1 MTTETELATN
11 TGNVAVITSETEQPE
26 PEQAEDLQTGQ
37 DEVATSNGEEASDE
51 PEELDLVFQ
60 YLPKEGLRRGDII
73 DGIVLD
79 AARDGLLVDIQQKS
93 EGWVPIR
100 ETRLLTDEE
109 GEDALPEVG
118 DEVILY
124 VSRPEGP
131 EGYPLLSIDRAR
143 GEHGWRDLEKAREAE
158 ETVKGRIIGSNRGG
172 AVIQVKGV
180 QGFVPLS
187 QLVGP
192 ARDLYVSDGAPPK
205 PGFIGMEIDCKIL
218 ELNRRRNRAIF
229 SERAALEAINHM
241 QKMRLVQELEEGD
254 IRRGRVAG
262 ISSFGAFIDLGG
274 ADGLV
279 HISEMSWSSVN
290 RPDDVVKLG
299 QDLDVLVLKV
309 DRESLKIA
317 LSMKRLMPEP
327 WENIENQLSVGQVVE
342 GKVTK
347 LAHFGAFARVGEG
360 IEGLVHISE
369 LTNRHIKSPAEVVK
383 EGDVR
388 NFRVIRIEPER
399 RRLGLSL
406 KQAEDSDG
414 AQGEA
419 ASSSGDAGND
429 LADGGFEDLFD
440 E

>member
-1 MTTETELATN
+1 LTTTETVQARN
-11 TGNVAVITSETEQPE
+11 PGNVAVITSETEQPE
-26 PEQAEDLQTGQ
+26 VAEERVGQ
-37 DEVATSNGEEASDE
+37 DGLASSNGEEANGE
-51 PEELDLVFQ
+51 LEELDLVFQ
-60 YLPKEGLRRGDII
+60 FLPKEGLRRGDII

-109 GEDALPEVG
+109 GDDALPKIG

-131 EGYPLLSIDRAR
+131 DGYPVLSIDRAR

-192 ARDLYVSDGAPPK
+192 ARDLYVGDGAPPK
-205 PGFIGMEIDCKIL
+205 PGFVGMEIDCKIL

-241 QKMRLVQELEEGD
+241 HKMRLVQELEEGD

-299 QDLDVLVLKV
+299 EDLDVLVLKV

-327 WENIENQLSVGQVVE
+327 WENIENQLSVGQIVE

-369 LTNRHIKSPAEVVK
+369 LTHRHIKSPAEVVK

-406 KQAEDSDG
+406 KQVEESQGGQGDG
-414 AQGEA
+414 AAPSAEA
-419 ASSSGDAGND
+419 STR

-440 E
+440 D

>member
-1 MTTETELATN
+1 MARFGKGTR
-11 TGNVAVITSETEQPE
+11 S
-26 PEQAEDLQTGQ
+26 
-37 DEVATSNGEEASDE
+37 
-51 PEELDLVFQ
+51 
-60 YLPKEGLRRGDII
+60 RRD
-73 DGIVLD
+73 V
-79 AARDGLLVDIQQKS
+79 R
-93 EGWVPIR
+93 
-100 ETRLLTDEE
+100 
-109 GEDALPEVG
+109 
-118 DEVILY
+118 
-124 VSRPEGP
+124 
-131 EGYPLLSIDRAR
+131 
-143 GEHGWRDLEKAREAE
+143 
-158 ETVKGRIIGSNRGG
+158 GRIIGSNRGG
-172 AVIQVKGV
+172 AVIQIKGV
-180 QGFVPLS
+180 QGFIPLS

-192 ARDLYVSDGAPPK
+192 ARDLYVGDGAPPK
-205 PGFIGMEIDCKIL
+205 PGFVGMEVNCKIL

-241 QKMRLVQELEEGD
+241 QKMQLVQELEEGD

-299 QDLDVLVLKV
+299 QELDVLVLKV

-317 LSMKRLMPEP
+317 LSMKRLVPEP
-327 WENIENQLSVGQVVE
+327 WENIENQLSVGQIVE

-369 LTNRHIKSPAEVVK
+369 LTHRHIKSPSEIVK

-406 KQAEDSDG
+406 KQAEEP
-414 AQGEA
+414 QET
-419 ASSSGDAGND
+419 SGGSGGSRD
-429 LADGGFEDLFD
+429 LTSGGFEDLFD
-440 E
+440 D

>member
-1 MTTETELATN
+1 MTTTQTEQTADA
-11 TGNVAVITSETEQPE
+11 GNVAVLDDEAEQPAENNGQPPNESE
-26 PEQAEDLQTGQ
+26 PELNGDAAD
-37 DEVATSNGEEASDE
+37 DAVA
-51 PEELDLVFQ
+51 EELDIIFQ
-60 YLPKEGLRRGDII
+60 YLPKAGLRRGDII

-79 AARDGLLVDIQQKS
+79 AASDGLLVDIQQKS

-100 ETRLLTDEE
+100 ETRLLTEEE
-109 GEDALPEVG
+109 GADALPSVG

-158 ETVKGRIIGSNRGG
+158 ESVKGRIIGSNRGG

-309 DRESLKIA
+309 DRQSLKIA
-317 LSMKRLMPEP
+317 LSMKRLDARTLGKHRKP
-327 WENIENQLSVGQVVE
+327 VE
-342 GKVTK
+342 RWTSG
-347 LAHFGAFARVGEG
+347 
-360 IEGLVHISE
+360 
-369 LTNRHIKSPAEVVK
+369 
-383 EGDVR
+383 
-388 NFRVIRIEPER
+388 R
-399 RRLGLSL
+399 R
-406 KQAEDSDG
+406 
-414 AQGEA
+414 
-419 ASSSGDAGND
+419 
-429 LADGGFEDLFD
+429 
-440 E
+440 

>member
-1 MTTETELATN
+1 MTTTDTEQTAIQGIVATPP
-11 TGNVAVITSETEQPE
+11 SET
-26 PEQAEDLQTGQ
+26 
-37 DEVATSNGEEASDE
+37 DEVEDGTVAQVESANGDAVEAA
-51 PEELDLVFQ
+51 PEEIDLVFK

-79 AARDGLLVDIQQKS
+79 SARDGLLVDIQQKS

-100 ETRLLTDEE
+100 ETRLLTEEE
-109 GEDALPEVG
+109 GEEALPNIG

-158 ETVKGRIIGSNRGG
+158 ETVRGRIIGSNRGG

-192 ARDLYVSDGAPPK
+192 ARDLYVGDGAPPK
-205 PGFIGMEIDCKIL
+205 PGFIGMEVDCKIL

-241 QKMRLVQELEEGD
+241 HKMKLVQELEEGD

-299 QDLDVLVLKV
+299 EDLDVLVLKV

-317 LSMKRLMPEP
+317 LSMKRLLPEP

-369 LTNRHIKSPAEVVK
+369 LTHRHIKSPSEVVK

-406 KQAEDSDG
+406 KQVEEPQGAADG
-414 AQGEA
+414 IDGVEE
-419 ASSSGDAGND
+419 SGDD
-429 LADGGFEDLFD
+429 FADGGFEDLFD
-440 E
+440 D

>member
-1 MTTETELATN
+1 MEQTATQ
-11 TGNVAVITSETEQPE
+11 GNVAVATSEPPQSDE
-26 PEQAEDLQTGQ
+26 AEESLAPQSEST
-37 DEVATSNGEEASDE
+37 NGEDTAES
-51 PEELDLVFQ
+51 PEEIDLVFS

-79 AARDGLLVDIQQKS
+79 SARDGLLVDIQQKS

-109 GEDALPEVG
+109 GEEALPDVG

-158 ETVKGRIIGSNRGG
+158 ETVRGRIIGSNRGG

-192 ARDLYVSDGAPPK
+192 ARDLYVGDGAPPK
-205 PGFIGMEIDCKIL
+205 PGFIGMEVDCKIL

-299 QDLDVLVLKV
+299 EDLDVLVLKV

-317 LSMKRLMPEP
+317 LSMKRLLPEP
-327 WENIENQLSVGQVVE
+327 WENIENQLSVGQVIE
-342 GKVTK
+342 GRVTK

-369 LTNRHIKSPAEVVK
+369 LTHRHIKSPAEVVK

-406 KQAEDSDG
+406 KQVEEPQGATDG
-414 AQGEA
+414 RRGAGD
-419 ASSSGDAGND
+419 SGDD
-429 LADGGFEDLFD
+429 LAGGGFEDLFD
-440 E
+440 D

>member
-1 MTTETELATN
+1 MAN
-11 TGNVAVITSETEQPE
+11 PGSVAVLDAEPDQSEDTEVVSSEQTE
-26 PEQAEDLQTGQ
+26 PEVNGSAEA
-37 DEVATSNGEEASDE
+37 EV
-51 PEELDLVFQ
+51 EELDLVFQ
-60 YLPKEGLRRGDII
+60 FLPKQGLRRGDII

-79 AARDGLLVDIQQKS
+79 SAREGLLVDIQQKS

-100 ETRLLTDEE
+100 ETRLLTEEE
-109 GEDALPEVG
+109 GEEALPSVG

-131 EGYPLLSIDRAR
+131 DGYPLLSIDRAR

-192 ARDLYVSDGAPPK
+192 ARDLYVGDGAPPK

-241 QKMRLVQELEEGD
+241 QKMQLVQELEEGD

-327 WENIENQLSVGQVVE
+327 WEHIENQLNVGQIVE
-342 GKVTK
+342 GKITK
-347 LAHFGAFARVGEG
+347 LAHFGAFARIEEG

-369 LTNRHIKSPAEVVK
+369 LTNRHIKSPSEVVK

-406 KQAEDSDG
+406 KQAENASDESDSDG
-414 AQGEA
+414 EGTMDR
-419 ASSSGDAGND
+419 SGFSG
-429 LADGGFEDLFD
+429 GGFEDLF
-440 E
+440 EE

>member
-1 MTTETELATN
+1 MEQTATQ
-11 TGNVAVITSETEQPE
+11 GNVAVATSEPPQSDE
-26 PEQAEDLQTGQ
+26 AEENLAPQSEST
-37 DEVATSNGEEASDE
+37 NGEDTAES
-51 PEELDLVFQ
+51 PEEIDLVFS

-79 AARDGLLVDIQQKS
+79 SARDGLLVDIQQKS

-109 GEDALPEVG
+109 GEEALPDVG

-158 ETVKGRIIGSNRGG
+158 ETVRGRIIGSNRGG

-192 ARDLYVSDGAPPK
+192 ARDLYVGDGAPPK
-205 PGFIGMEIDCKIL
+205 PGFIGMEVDCKIL

-299 QDLDVLVLKV
+299 EDLDVLVLKV

-317 LSMKRLMPEP
+317 LSMKRLLPEP

-342 GKVTK
+342 GRVTK
-347 LAHFGAFARVGEG
+347 LAHFGAFVRVGEG

-369 LTNRHIKSPAEVVK
+369 LTHRHIKSPAEVVK

-406 KQAEDSDG
+406 KQVEEPQGATDG
-414 AQGEA
+414 RRGA
-419 ASSSGDAGND
+419 ADAG
-429 LADGGFEDLFD
+429 ADVAGGGFEDLFD
-440 E
+440 D

>member
-1 MTTETELATN
+1 MTTTQTEQTADA
-11 TGNVAVITSETEQPE
+11 GNVAVLDDEAEQPAENNGQPPNESE
-26 PEQAEDLQTGQ
+26 PELNGDAAD
-37 DEVATSNGEEASDE
+37 DAVA
-51 PEELDLVFQ
+51 EELDIIFQ
-60 YLPKEGLRRGDII
+60 YLPKAGLRRGDII

-79 AARDGLLVDIQQKS
+79 AASDGLLVDIQQKS

-100 ETRLLTDEE
+100 ETRLLTEEE
-109 GEDALPEVG
+109 GADALPSVG

-158 ETVKGRIIGSNRGG
+158 ESVKGRIIGSNRGG

-309 DRESLKIA
+309 DRQSLKIA

-369 LTNRHIKSPAEVVK
+369 LTNRHIKSPSEVVK
-383 EGDVR
+383 EGDVH

-406 KQAEDSDG
+406 KQVEDD
-414 AQGEA
+414 
-419 ASSSGDAGND
+419 SSGTDARDSGGGDVSN

>member
-1 MTTETELATN
+1 MTTTDIDQTATQ
-11 TGNVAVITSETEQPE
+11 GI
-26 PEQAEDLQTGQ
+26 
-37 DEVATSNGEEASDE
+37 VATSPSESDDENDGAVAQVEAANGDGVDVADEEI
-51 PEELDLVFQ
+51 DLVFK

-79 AARDGLLVDIQQKS
+79 SARDGLLVDIQQKS

-100 ETRLLTDEE
+100 ETRLLTEEE
-109 GEDALPEVG
+109 GEDALPAVG

-158 ETVKGRIIGSNRGG
+158 ETVRGRIIGSNRGG

-192 ARDLYVSDGAPPK
+192 ARDLYVGDGAPPK
-205 PGFIGMEIDCKIL
+205 PGFIGMEVDCKIL

-241 QKMRLVQELEEGD
+241 QKMKLVQELEEGD

-299 QDLDVLVLKV
+299 EDLDVLVLKV

-317 LSMKRLMPEP
+317 LSMKRLLPEP

-369 LTNRHIKSPAEVVK
+369 LTHRHIKSPSEVVK

-406 KQAEDSDG
+406 KQVEDSQGSAEGIEG
-414 AQGEA
+414 AEE
-419 ASSSGDAGND
+419 SGADF
-429 LADGGFEDLFD
+429 ADGGFEDLFD
-440 E
+440 D

>member
-1 MTTETELATN
+1 MTETTDQ
-11 TGNVAVITSETEQPE
+11 GS
-26 PEQAEDLQTGQ
+26 
-37 DEVATSNGEEASDE
+37 VATLTRESDEDAEVREEIQQTESTNGAESTNGEDTQADL
-51 PEELDLVFQ
+51 EELDLVFSF
-60 YLPKEGLRRGDII
+60 LPKAGLRRGDII

-79 AARDGLLVDIQQKS
+79 IARDGLLVDIKQKS

-100 ETRLLTDEE
+100 ETRLLTEEE
-109 GEDALPEVG
+109 GDEALPKIGE
-118 DEVILY
+118 EVILY
-124 VSRPEGP
+124 VSRSEGP
-131 EGYPLLSIDRAR
+131 DGYPLLSIDRAR

-158 ETVKGRIIGSNRGG
+158 ETVRGRIIGSNRGG
-172 AVIQVKGV
+172 AVIQIKGV
-180 QGFVPLS
+180 QGFIPLS

-192 ARDLYVSDGAPPK
+192 ARDLYVGDGAPPK
-205 PGFIGMEIDCKIL
+205 PGFVGMEVNCKIL

-241 QKMRLVQELEEGD
+241 QKMQLVQELEEGD

-262 ISSFGAFIDLGG
+262 ISSFGAFVDLGG

-299 QDLDVLVLKV
+299 QELDVLVLKV

-317 LSMKRLMPEP
+317 LSMKRLVPEP
-327 WENIENQLSVGQVVE
+327 WENIENQLSVGQVIE

-369 LTNRHIKSPAEVVK
+369 LTHRHIKSPSEIVK

-406 KQAEDSDG
+406 KQAEDPQESAERADSRG
-414 AQGEA
+414 
-419 ASSSGDAGND
+419 D
-429 LADGGFEDLFD
+429 LAAGGFEDLFD
-440 E
+440 D

>member
-1 MTTETELATN
+1 
-11 TGNVAVITSETEQPE
+11 
-26 PEQAEDLQTGQ
+26 
-37 DEVATSNGEEASDE
+37 
-51 PEELDLVFQ
+51 
-60 YLPKEGLRRGDII
+60 
-73 DGIVLD
+73 
-79 AARDGLLVDIQQKS
+79 LLVYIQQKS

-109 GEDALPEVG
+109 GEEALPDVG

-158 ETVKGRIIGSNRGG
+158 ETVRGRIIGSNRGG

-192 ARDLYVSDGAPPK
+192 ARDLYVGDGAPPK
-205 PGFIGMEIDCKIL
+205 PGFIGMEVDCKIL

-299 QDLDVLVLKV
+299 EDLDVLVLKV

-317 LSMKRLMPEP
+317 LSMKRLLPEP
-327 WENIENQLSVGQVVE
+327 WENIENQLSVGQVIE
-342 GKVTK
+342 GRVTK

-369 LTNRHIKSPAEVVK
+369 LTHRHIKSPAEVVK

-406 KQAEDSDG
+406 KQVEEPQGATDG
-414 AQGEA
+414 RRGA
-419 ASSSGDAGND
+419 ADAGDD
-429 LADGGFEDLFD
+429 LAGGGFEDLFD
-440 E
+440 D

>member
-1 MTTETELATN
+1 MTTTDTDQVATQ
-11 TGNVAVITSETEQPE
+11 GIVATAPSDSVDADE
-26 PEQAEDLQTGQ
+26 PTVAQEEPVAQAES
-37 DEVATSNGEEASDE
+37 ANGDAEALA
-51 PEELDLVFQ
+51 PEEIDLVFK

-73 DGIVLD
+73 DGVVLD
-79 AARDGLLVDIQQKS
+79 SARDGLLVDIQQKS

-100 ETRLLTDEE
+100 ETRLLTEEE
-109 GEDALPEVG
+109 GEDALPNIG

-158 ETVKGRIIGSNRGG
+158 ETVRGRIIGSNRGG

-192 ARDLYVSDGAPPK
+192 ARDLYVGDGAPPK
-205 PGFIGMEIDCKIL
+205 PGFIGMEVDCKIL

-241 QKMRLVQELEEGD
+241 QKMKLVQELEEGD

-299 QDLDVLVLKV
+299 
-309 DRESLKIA
+309 E
-317 LSMKRLMPEP
+317 RLLPEP

-369 LTNRHIKSPAEVVK
+369 LTHRHIKSPSEVVK

-406 KQAEDSDG
+406 KQVEDSQGSAEGLEGVEERG
-414 AQGEA
+414 A
-419 ASSSGDAGND
+419 DF
-429 LADGGFEDLFD
+429 ADGGFEDLFD
-440 E
+440 D